1 MSKISGPARARAR
14 LQNRLLQRV
23 RRHGNLTALYGRAE
37 NGRHQPTAP
46 ALPAPLPDVPLV
58 RAILVAGHPYQ
69 GMTAPEAETPVLVVE
84 VPEEALAT
92 QATPPQPEAPETAA
106 PPPPEPPPA
115 EAPPVAEQAP
125 PATPVDAA
133 PSPAA
138 ASPPV
143 ADEDEGPPAGDLS
156 SAEDSWRRLQRI
168 WRKQEEKRASGVPP
182 KVELE
187 APWLRRLFE

>member
-1 MSKISGPARARAR
+1 
-14 LQNRLLQRV
+14 
-23 RRHGNLTALYGRAE
+23 
-37 NGRHQPTAP
+37 
-46 ALPAPLPDVPLV
+46 LPAPLPDVPLV
-58 RAILVAGHPYQ
+58 QATLVAGHPYQ
-69 GMTAPEAETPVLVVE
+69 GTTAPETETPILVVE
-84 VPEEALAT
+84 VPEEAPPA
-92 QATPPQPEAPETAA
+92 QAAPLPEAPEATA

-115 EAPPVAEQAP
+115 EEPPAAAQVP

-133 PSPAA
+133 APGPAADETPPPPAA
-138 ASPPV
+138 ASPPI
-143 ADEDEGPPAGDLS
+143 ADEDEGSPAGDLS